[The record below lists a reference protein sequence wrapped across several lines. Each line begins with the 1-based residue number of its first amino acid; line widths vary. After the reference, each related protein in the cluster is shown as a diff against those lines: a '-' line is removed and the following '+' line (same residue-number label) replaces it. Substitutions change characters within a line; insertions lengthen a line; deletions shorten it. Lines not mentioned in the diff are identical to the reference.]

1 MNRLA
6 DEKSPYLLQH
16 AGNPVEWY
24 PWCDEVFERA
34 RQESK
39 PILLSIGYSS
49 CHWCHVMARES
60 FENDATAAFMNEN
73 FLNIKVDRE
82 EHPDIDS
89 LYMAAVQEMTG
100 QGGWPLTVFLNPEG
114 APFYGGTYF
123 PPEDGFGLPSF
134 QTVLDEVARMCREN
148 SGHVEEVTAKIKGY
162 LSGAQPSA
170 TPIDNLTVSD
180 SAYEGIRQF
189 YDRTNGGF
197 GRGGPKFP
205 YAMAL
210 EFLLMYGTRTG
221 KKDAV
226 TMVEENLTR
235 MAWGGIY
242 DQVGGGFHR
251 YSVDPRW
258 EVPHFEKML
267 YDNALLIRL
276 YTHTWQVTGNQLFR
290 RVACE
295 TADYVLR
302 EMTSPEG
309 GFYSSQDADSSGTE
323 GLFYIW
329 SAGEVTE
336 ILGTE
341 DSTLFNRYYSLDG
354 IGKMD
359 GGSPLIVR
367 TEVEAFAEQEGLSAE
382 KLESILEA
390 GRKKLYEA
398 REKRQRPARDDKVIT
413 AWNGL
418 MVTALAEA
426 AGAFNRGDYLHGA
439 TRATRFLIEELKDRN
454 GRVLRYYKEEQS
466 SVSAYLEDYALLAS
480 GCLTL
485 YTQTLEQGWLEESYT
500 LGQAIV
506 ELFFDKESGL
516 FYDRGADQKQLL
528 VRQRCAIDNDIPSGN
543 AATADLLLRLFHMT
557 GEERL
562 EELALGIIR
571 TLGPVKEQPLSLG
584 HLLCTIE
591 LSLSGP
597 FEVAIIEGEDA
608 GLTEEVQTLLKSTY
622 LPNLTVAKSGNKR
635 ARFVTGKDGF
645 GSKTT
650 VHICYD
656 RSCHPPATG
665 IEPIKKMISE
675 RYGRRH

>member
-24 PWCDEVFERA
+24 PWCDEVFDRA

-60 FENDATAAFMNEN
+60 FEDGETAAIMNDH

-89 LYMAAVQEMTG
+89 LYMAAVQGMTG

-114 APFYGGTYF
+114 LPFYGGTYF
-123 PPEDGFGLPSF
+123 PPRDGFGLPSF
-134 QTVLDEVARMCREN
+134 QTILHEVERMYREN
-148 SGHVEEVTAKIKGY
+148 RGHVEEMTAKIKGF
-162 LSGAQPSA
+162 LSGPQPSV
-170 TPIDNLTVSD
+170 TPNDNLTVSD
-180 SAYEGIRQF
+180 SAYNGMSHF
-189 YDRTNGGF
+189 YDRANGGF
-197 GRGGPKFP
+197 GTGGPKFP

-221 KKDAV
+221 NSDAV
-226 TMVEENLTR
+226 TMVEENLTK
-235 MAWGGIY
+235 MACGGIY
-242 DQVGGGFHR
+242 DQIGGGFHR

-276 YTHTWQVTGNQLFR
+276 YTHAWQVTGNRLFK

-329 SAGEVTE
+329 KPGEVAE
-336 ILGTE
+336 ILGAE
-341 DSTLFNRYYSLDG
+341 DGEIFNRYYSLDSV
-354 IGKMD
+354 GKMD
-359 GGSPLIVR
+359 GGSPPTVK
-367 TEVEAFAEQEGLSAE
+367 TEMESFAKREGLSPE
-382 KLESILEA
+382 KLESTLEA
-390 GRKKLYEA
+390 GREKLYET

-426 AGAFNRGDYLHGA
+426 AGAFNRGDYLDAA
-439 TRATRFLIEELKDRN
+439 TRATRFLIEELKESS

-466 SVSAYLEDYALLAS
+466 SVPAYLEDYALLAS
-480 GCLTL
+480 GCLAL
-485 YTQTLEQGWLEESYT
+485 YTQTLEQGWLEESYA
-500 LGQAIV
+500 LGQSII
-506 ELFFDKESGL
+506 ELFFDEGSGL
-516 FYDRGADQKQLL
+516 FYDRGSDQEQLI
-528 VRQRCAIDNDIPSGN
+528 VRQRGSIDNDIPSGN

-562 EELALGIIR
+562 QELALGIIR
-571 TLGPVKEQPLSLG
+571 SLGPVKEQPLSLG

-597 FEVAIIEGEDA
+597 FEVAIINGEKA
-608 GLTEEVQTLLKSTY
+608 GLTEEVQALLKSTY
-622 LPNLTVAKSGNKR
+622 LPHLTVARSGNKM
-635 ARFVTGKDGF
+635 AHFLAGKDGI

-675 RYGRRH
+675 RCGSRH